1 VRRKS
6 GGRKAEY
13 RNLKYEQSGRRVQ
26 SMSSS
31 DAKKNLNIWLIPYL
45 ILLLIVIAAG
55 WFVTGYLGDK
65 ARQEIF
71 EYNDKVM

>member
-1 VRRKS
+1 
-6 GGRKAEY
+6 
-13 RNLKYEQSGRRVQ
+13 
-26 SMSSS
+26 MSSS